1 MVYEIAGLKVGM
13 EPKFGRLTKQC
24 EAYRSWGEPVLTVTP
39 TPGQLTRPWMR
50 RSYFPVRL
58 QSLVSTRR

>member
-1 MVYEIAGLKVGM
+1 MVYEIAGLKVEM

-39 TPGQLTRPWMR
+39 TDRK
-50 RSYFPVRL
+50 SV
-58 QSLVSTRR
+58 V

>member
-13 EPKFGRLTKQC
+13 EPKCARLTKQC

-50 RSYFPVRL
+50 YYTPEDRE
-58 QSLVSTRR
+58 